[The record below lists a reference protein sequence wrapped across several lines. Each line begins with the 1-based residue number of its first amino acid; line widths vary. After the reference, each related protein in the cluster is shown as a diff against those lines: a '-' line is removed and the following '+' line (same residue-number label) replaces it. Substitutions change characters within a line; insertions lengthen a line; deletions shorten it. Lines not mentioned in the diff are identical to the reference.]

1 MKNYSNMETGGY
13 INEGEFSIFHA
24 AESIFTENLN
34 KKAVWI
40 EKKETLLL
48 HRIEG
53 GIN

>member
-13 INEGEFSIFHA
+13 VNEGEFSIFHA
-24 AESIFTENLN
+24 AEIYFYRKS
-34 KKAVWI
+34 KQKAAWI
-40 EKKETLLL
+40 EEKETLLL

>member
-24 AESIFTENLN
+24 SEIYFYLKSKQKL
-34 KKAVWI
+34 VRI
-40 EKKETLLL
+40 EEKETLLL